1 MLQGCPLGLHGLCL
15 ALWDFLDEL
24 SEVINRN
31 DASGVWIADDLT
43 IVVTRDRAE
52 HIVRTCQVEFPQ
64 YGMETSPGKLFAY
77 MPGPPQS
84 RISDMLRQ
92 NGFRVSDQGLQ
103 RLLGAPIGSHEFKIR
118 SASDGG
124 HLQLLT
130 DDAISFVRAA
140 SQVRHVQ
147 ARYHLLRWS
156 AATLLLHL
164 GRLIPPNVLLGYAT
178 QFQNALDLSVKA
190 LLASDSLTPLQL
202 AITRLPTR
210 HGGMGLG
217 GPLGIM
223 RQAYAA
229 SAGAVAR
236 FLTKVRGWGERLRLL
251 ARLRSSPHIIS
262 VSAGLNDDFR
272 KTENGQKL
280 LLNPAQ
286 HSAGSAHEERQEGR
300 SEDRAENLG
309 TSQEEA
315 LNKGDTTKP
324 STRALPKPIKRN
336 NYRGKQESKPVCRP
350 LGAPIKSPRV
360 RDDKCFRN
368 ATDEFYQK
376 GGMPRGEQSPTES
389 EGHVHAAIIPGQNSM
404 PRPSH
409 QVKTK

>member
-1 MLQGCPLGLHGLCL
+1 MELAADGDVDKLPVTLAYDLKSAYNNVKRAQMFAQAHKRFPTMLRFLNLVYGQAGTLYFTSNGHINDYFFCTEGVLQGCQLGLHGLCL

-24 SEVINRN
+24 SDVINRN

-118 SASDGG
+118 SASEGG

-286 HSAGSAHEERQEGR
+286 IEIWPTQSAMS
-300 SEDRAENLG
+300 
-309 TSQEEA
+309 
-315 LNKGDTTKP
+315 
-324 STRALPKPIKRN
+324 RALLSKQADGIEEDLSCWPIFHTP
-336 NYRGKQESKPVCRP
+336 QT
-350 LGAPIKSPRV
+350 KS
-360 RDDKCFRN
+360 C
-368 ATDEFYQK
+368 
-376 GGMPRGEQSPTES
+376 
-389 EGHVHAAIIPGQNSM
+389 AA
-404 PRPSH
+404 
-409 QVKTK
+409 